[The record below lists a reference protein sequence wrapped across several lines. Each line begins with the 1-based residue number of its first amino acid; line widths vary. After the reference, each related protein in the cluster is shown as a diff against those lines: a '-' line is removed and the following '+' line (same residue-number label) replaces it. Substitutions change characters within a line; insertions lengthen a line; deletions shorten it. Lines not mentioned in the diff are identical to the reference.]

1 MCSWRYRPLQTMRRV
16 SPVALRTSFFLALGI
31 IVPTSSQAAD
41 GIATVR
47 ENGRTVYV
55 NAESPTE
62 RALVRSATQASSPYQ
77 YWSNTERRWV
87 RVSRPSRA
95 ALKAA
100 RSAVAEVESYV
111 SSHPQGTDL
120 SAEENPGYRTLANGR
135 QVSAAEIDKAIDEAA
150 TKHNVDPNL
159 VRALIKVESN
169 FNASAVSRKG
179 AMGLMQLMPQTAKNL
194 RVSNPFDPQQNVDAG
209 VRHLKEL
216 LNSYN
221 GDVPLTLAAY
231 NAGQGAVA
239 RNNGIPPYRET
250 KNYVK
255 RITQLYFN
263 GTEPGSRVFAA
274 KAAPI
279 RVSRN
284 SNGVLR
290 ISNTE

>member
-1 MCSWRYRPLQTMRRV
+1 
-16 SPVALRTSFFLALGI
+16 
-31 IVPTSSQAAD
+31 
-41 GIATVR
+41 
-47 ENGRTVYV
+47 
-55 NAESPTE
+55 
-62 RALVRSATQASSPYQ
+62 
-77 YWSNTERRWV
+77 
-87 RVSRPSRA
+87 
-95 ALKAA
+95 LKAA

-111 SSHPQGTDL
+111 SSQPKGSSPTAD
-120 SAEENPGYRTLANGR
+120 ENPGYRDLANGYR
-135 QVSAAEIDKAIDEAA
+135 VSAAEIDKAIDESAA
-150 TKHNVDPNL
+150 KHNVDPNL

-169 FNASAVSRKG
+169 FNARAVSRKG

-194 RVSNPFDPQQNVDAG
+194 KVSNPFDPQQNVDAG

-216 LNSYN
+216 LNNYN

-231 NAGQGAVA
+231 NAGRGAVA

-255 RITQLYFN
+255 RITELYFN

-284 SNGVLR
+284 SIGVLR

>member
-1 MCSWRYRPLQTMRRV
+1 MCSWRNRPLQPTRMSV
-16 SPVALRTSFFLALGI
+16 AALRASLFLPIAM
-31 IVPTSSQAAD
+31 IVPLCLQAAD
-41 GIATVR
+41 GITTVQ
-47 ENGRTVYV
+47 ENGRTVYI

-62 RALVRSATQASSPYQ
+62 RAVNRAAAQASSRYQ
-77 YWSNTERRWV
+77 YWSNAEHRWIAV
-87 RVSRPSRA
+87 PRPSRA

-100 RSAVAEVESYV
+100 RSAAAEVASYV
-111 SSHPQGTDL
+111 STQPKGDGTAD
-120 SAEENPGYRTLANGR
+120 NPGYRDLASGHR
-135 QVSAAEIDKAIDEAA
+135 VTAADIDKAINEAA
-150 TKHNVDPNL
+150 LKHNVDPNL

-179 AMGLMQLMPQTAKNL
+179 AMGLMQLMPQTARTL
-194 RVSNPFDPQQNVDAG
+194 RVDNPFDPRQNVDAG

-216 LNSYN
+216 LTNYN
-221 GDVPLTLAAY
+221 GDVPLSLAAY

-255 RITQLYFN
+255 RITELYFN

-284 SNGVLR
+284 TNGVIR

>member
-1 MCSWRYRPLQTMRRV
+1 MCSWRYRPLQTTRV
-16 SPVALRTSFFLALGI
+16 SPVALRISFLLALGI
-31 IVPTSSQAAD
+31 IVPASSQAAD
-41 GIATVR
+41 GIATVQ
-47 ENGRTVYV
+47 ENGRTVYI
-55 NAESPTE
+55 NAETPTE
-62 RALVRSATQASSPYQ
+62 RAINRAAVQASSRYQ
-77 YWSNTERRWV
+77 YWSNTERRWI
-87 RVSRPSRA
+87 RVPRPSRA

-100 RSAVAEVESYV
+100 RSAAAEVASYV
-111 SSHPQGTDL
+111 SNQPKGSSP
-120 SAEENPGYRTLANGR
+120 SAEENPGYRALASGH

-150 TKHNVDPNL
+150 LKHNVDPNL

-169 FNASAVSRKG
+169 FNARAVSRKG
-179 AMGLMQLMPQTAKNL
+179 AMGLMQLMPQTAKTL
-194 RVSNPFDPQQNVDAG
+194 KVSNPFDPQQNVDAG

-216 LNSYN
+216 LNNYN
-221 GDVPLTLAAY
+221 GDVPLSLAAY

-255 RITQLYFN
+255 RITELYFN